1 MANLEDF
8 GSGVARAQHIVCVF
22 AVGMYT
28 SAGSV
33 CVTGG
38 CENFRSSVGEMNYS
52 TTSIIV

>member
-8 GSGVARAQHIVCVF
+8 GLGIARAQHIVCVF